1 MDSATPGPPPGS
13 TPPIQPTFWDENRKE
28 LRGWLER
35 NGADHLGQLYEGCL
49 MILYTSN
56 FPGRKR
62 FVSHAVRE
70 IRNRLPDV
78 IAGKKAGGTFQ
89 WKNRL
94 DDLVVEWKR
103 AGISF
108 DGPPLPPATAPSATP
123 APANPGGV
131 PIPKKL
137 FEKIQKALKDHA
149 ETREKPLEAARRL
162 FEAVAPE
169 NKKLRTEVVPLLE
182 QWIEITEWF
191 VNETHESVSP
201 GGASNAS
208 DELIKKF
215 QQFELTLL
223 SLVGKFFKTLG
234 GLDEILEDT
243 NN

>member
-1 MDSATPGPPPGS
+1 MPGPPAGS

-49 MILYTSN
+49 MILYTPN
-56 FPGRKR
+56 FPGQKR

-78 IAGKKAGGTFQ
+78 IAGKKAGGTFA
-89 WKNRL
+89 WKTRL
-94 DDLVVEWKR
+94 DELVVDWNR

-108 DGPPLPPATAPSATP
+108 DTPPLPSATAPSETST
-123 APANPGGV
+123 APGAV

-137 FEKIQKALKDHA
+137 FERIRKTLKDHA

-169 NKKLRTEVVPLLE
+169 NKKLRNEVMPLLE

-191 VNETHESVSP
+191 VKETHESVSP
-201 GGASNAS
+201 ENPGDVT

>member
-1 MDSATPGPPPGS
+1 MGSATPGPPPGS
-13 TPPIQPTFWDENRKE
+13 EPQLQPTFWDENRKE

-49 MILYTSN
+49 MILYTPN

-78 IAGKKAGGTFQ
+78 IAGEKSGGTFQ

-94 DDLVVEWKR
+94 DELAKEWGR

-108 DGPPLPPATAPSATP
+108 DVPPLPSTTDPSATP
-123 APANPGGV
+123 AAPGAV
-131 PIPKKL
+131 PVPKKL
-137 FEKIQKALKDHA
+137 FEKIRKMLKDHV

-169 NKKLRTEVVPLLE
+169 NKKLRNEVMPLLV
-182 QWIEITEWF
+182 QWIQITEWF
-191 VNETHESVSP
+191 VTETHEGVSP
-201 GGASNAS
+201 DGAGNAP
-208 DELIKKF
+208 DELIIKF

-223 SLVGKFFKTLG
+223 SLIGKFFKTLG

-243 NN
+243 NS